1 MLLLCLCNDLGSESH
16 GYLGDSH
23 FSVSLHL
30 VDIFRDILY
39 ISYYSEKTQMIHLEL
54 KLNNK

>member
-1 MLLLCLCNDLGSESH
+1 MGTYETER
-16 GYLGDSH
+16 H

-39 ISYYSEKTQMIHLEL
+39 TSSYSEKTQMIHLEL
-54 KLNNK
+54 KINNK

>member
-1 MLLLCLCNDLGSESH
+1 MICILEAMGTYER
-16 GYLGDSH
+16 H

-39 ISYYSEKTQMIHLEL
+39 TSSYPEKTQMIHLEQ
-54 KLNNK
+54 KINNK